1 MILRVITS
9 HGWSQDPLAR
19 ASDLV
24 TSWLLATS
32 SLALNWGDLCG
43 DNQSG
48 LINMEGT
55 PTVGTGREDL
65 GFVGSA
71 WNNWF
76 S

>member
-1 MILRVITS
+1 MASWILAA
-9 HGWSQDPLAR
+9 L
-19 ASDLV
+19 
-24 TSWLLATS
+24 
-32 SLALNWGDLCG
+32 SLALNWGDLRG

-55 PTVGTGREDL
+55 PAVGTGLEDL